1 LQPADL
7 EVTVRSPRSM
17 IARCG
22 LPTHYLLSA
31 FWAGWRYSSNPT
43 QPRRRDPGPSA
54 RGRERH
60 RRTFVGTIRR
70 ELLDHTLIINQRH
83 AAMALREYEL
93 YALDRNIIVLRMD
106 PGTKLTAA
114 NHANVTFEVD
124 EIDHRNRTG
133 WSVLVRGLA
142 EEVTSEHRDE
152 LIERTRASGVQPW
165 APGTHGHW
173 MRLIPHGITGRRIAR
188 GELPP
193 AFGPDAYL

>member
-1 LQPADL
+1 MSGDERDLQILSSEDCYRLLATQQIGRL
-7 EVTVRSPRSM
+7 GVNAE
-17 IARCG
+17 
-22 LPTHYLLSA
+22 HY
-31 FWAGWRYSSNPT
+31 P
-43 QPRRRDPGPSA
+43 
-54 RGRERH
+54 
-60 RRTFVGTIRR
+60 
-70 ELLDHTLIINQRH
+70 LIFPVN
-83 AAMALREYEL
+83 
-93 YALDRNIIVLRMD
+93 YALDHNIIVLRMD